1 MASLLSATLPAT
13 QSVLELGLSDGTIA
27 GDVMGYFR
35 ITLVVGAPLAF
46 AARRLRG
53 ALIGMGLALVFS
65 LAPAAA
71 AEDPAPPATVAEAPD
86 YATEIQPIFNRRC
99 IACHG
104 CLGSPCNVK
113 LDSFQGVDR
122 GGLALNPYAS
132 HFGSEPRTD
141 MEAASSTAAWRA
153 RGFFPVL
160 SRGGT
165 AQNNLAGSLLFRM
178 VAAGKRNN
186 SPGFSRDALEGLR
199 PQRYVA
205 QCEAD
210 AAALKA
216 YLESHPS
223 TGMPFGLPSISD
235 GDFATLKSWVAAGS
249 PGPGVKAVAAAEQP
263 ANPAAVAAWEAFFN
277 ADDPRSRLVS
287 RFIFQHVFLATIVLA
302 DSPGDQFRLVRSST
316 PPSRAVAQPDGT
328 RRVEPSPVKVIAT
341 DLPYEDPLSYAGVD
355 RFWYRLKKLT
365 QAPVQKNHFVW
376 RLAPDDITHLTQ
388 LFSIDRGAGWDSGA
402 EIDPPYGIESP
413 FVQFAAI
420 PAEARYRFILENA
433 EVMVGG
439 ITYGPVC
446 NGQTAT
452 YAVKD
457 QFWALFLDP
466 AHDPSVR
473 DPTLGLKSAEALMD
487 RSPTGN
493 ATYLS
498 AFAKTKSRLAP
509 EGWSLD
515 AVWDGDGENTNAWLT
530 VLRHETNVSVLK
542 GARGG
547 RPRTLWLISYAGFER
562 MYYDTVASFAY
573 WSGDESKLETLLFF
587 NLLRQDF
594 EDHFLLLLPAR
605 YRQTIRDDWTQG
617 IGQLA
622 LTAIPFAGGD
632 QPSRVNVPGAA
643 PLEEIVT
650 RLAERAG
657 PRVTGLPDPL
667 NPSVKPEVDLAAPMR
682 GFDDFERAV
691 SSMTVLDHRPY
702 LPLMPSVTV
711 LRLTHGGEHRVYA
724 LVVNRAY
731 ASQYLLLFQDGAALP
746 EQDTMSVYSTLANG
760 FPNLFV
766 DLDLDHAPGFLSDLA
781 AVSTKNDWKRFETK
795 YAILRNSPKFWSFY
809 DWLNDWNFSSRGD
822 NAGWLDL
829 SYYDAPEK

>member
-1 MASLLSATLPAT
+1 
-13 QSVLELGLSDGTIA
+13 
-27 GDVMGYFR
+27 MGYFGNVHVIR
-35 ITLVVGAPLAF
+35 APF
-46 AARRLRG
+46 PSAARR
-53 ALIGMGLALVFS
+53 GLAAAIVMAVALT
-65 LAPAAA
+65 LPPAPAAA
-71 AEDPAPPATVAEAPD
+71 EQPTPAATVAEAPD

-113 LDSFQGVDR
+113 LDSFRGVDR
-122 GGLALNPYAS
+122 GGLALNPFAS

-141 MEAASSTAAWRA
+141 MDAADSTGVWRK
-153 RGFFPVL
+153 RGFFPIL
-160 SRGGT
+160 LRDGP
-165 AQNNLAGSLLFRM
+165 ADHNLAGSLLYQI
-178 VAAGKRNN
+178 VAAGMRHNT
-186 SPGFSRDALEGLR
+186 PGFSREALDGLR
-199 PQRYVA
+199 PERYVA
-205 QCEAD
+205 QC
-210 AAALKA
+210 AASPAGLNA
-216 YLESHPS
+216 YVARNPS
-223 TGMPFGLPSISD
+223 TGMPFGLPAISHQ
-235 GDFATLKSWVAAGS
+235 DFEKLRSWIAAGS
-249 PGPGVKAVAAAEQP
+249 PGPSAKTVTDAEQP
-263 ANPAAVAAWEAFFN
+263 SNPEAVAAWETFFN

-287 RFIFQHVFLATIVLA
+287 RFIFQHVFLATVVLT
-302 DSPGDQFRLVRSST
+302 DSPGDQFRLVRSRT
-316 PPSRAVAQPDGT
+316 PPLRVVAQPDGT
-328 RRVEPSPVKVIAT
+328 KKVERSPVKVIAT
-341 DLPYEDPLSYAGVD
+341 NLPYDDPLSYAGVD

-365 QAPVQKNHFVW
+365 QAPVQKNHFLW
-376 RLAPDDITHLTQ
+376 RLAPSDINHLRK
-388 LFSIDRGAGWDSGA
+388 LFSIDGGTGWDSGA
-402 EIDPPYGIESP
+402 AIDPPYGIESP
-413 FVQFAAI
+413 FIQFAAI

-473 DPTLGLKSAEALMD
+473 DPTLGLKSPEPLMD

-493 ATYLS
+493 ATFLK
-498 AFAKTKSRLAP
+498 AFAETKKRLAP

-515 AVWDGDGENTNAWLT
+515 AVWDGEGENANAWLT

-547 RPRTLWLISYAGFER
+547 MPRTLWLMSYAGFER
-562 MYYDTVASFAY
+562 MYYDTVASFGY

-605 YRQTIRDDWTQG
+605 YRQNIRDDWTQG

-622 LTAIPFAGGD
+622 LTAIPFVGGD
-632 QPSRVNVPGAA
+632 QPSRVTVPGAA
-643 PLEEIVT
+643 PLEELVT
-650 RLAERAG
+650 RLAGRAG

-667 NPSVKPEVDLAAPMR
+667 NPTLKPEVDLAVPMR
-682 GFDDFERAV
+682 GFDDFEHAV

-702 LPLMPSVTV
+702 LPFMPSVTV
-711 LRLTHGGEHRVYA
+711 LRLTHGGEHRVYS

-746 EQDTMSVYSTLANG
+746 EQDTMSVYPTLVNG

-766 DLDLDHAPGFLSDLA
+766 DLDLDRAPAFLGGLA
-781 AVSTKNDWKRFETK
+781 SVKSEKDWKELETEF
-795 YAILRNSPKFWSFY
+795 AILRNSPKFWAFY
-809 DWLNDWNFSSRGD
+809 DWLNHWNFATRGRQ
-822 NAGWLDL
+822 AGWLDL
-829 SYYDAPEK
+829 TYYDAPER